1 MKNSAFQLCSSNEIE
16 SSSFAVVVVLVGQLS
31 NSKILLFS
39 TVRIFIE
46 FVTSFFFF
54 FKNPTPTTRETNF
67 LKRDTKRLEQI
78 ITSLSV
84 ALKTH
89 RWTKE
94 RNLKR
99 KEREREKR

>member
-1 MKNSAFQLCSSNEIE
+1 MKNSSLFQKSNNKE
-16 SSSFAVVVVLVGQLS
+16 
-31 NSKILLFS
+31 KH
-39 TVRIFIE
+39 
-46 FVTSFFFF
+46 
-54 FKNPTPTTRETNF
+54 F

-94 RNLKR
+94 RNPKR

>member
-54 FKNPTPTTRETNF
+54 KNPTPTTRETLF
-67 LKRDTKRLEQI
+67 
-78 ITSLSV
+78 
-84 ALKTH
+84 
-89 RWTKE
+89 KE
-94 RNLKR
+94 RYETPRANHNLSLCR
-99 KEREREKR
+99 AQNSPLDEREKPQT

>member
-46 FVTSFFFF
+46 FVTSFFFS
-54 FKNPTPTTRETNF
+54 KIQLPRREKHF